1 MGFWDRVTHYSKSKR
16 IRSLPVG
23 VEPWGSGSRGAIPVP
38 QPSPAVA
45 RDVVPVEGGGT
56 GGRVAGTLRRFG
68 EMVRIQIMQ
77 LAVYFQLC
85 KV

>member
-45 RDVVPVEGGGT
+45 RDVVPVEGEGQVVEWLGHFAAL
-56 GGRVAGTLRRFG
+56 V
-68 EMVRIQIMQ
+68 
-77 LAVYFQLC
+77 
-85 KV
+85 KW